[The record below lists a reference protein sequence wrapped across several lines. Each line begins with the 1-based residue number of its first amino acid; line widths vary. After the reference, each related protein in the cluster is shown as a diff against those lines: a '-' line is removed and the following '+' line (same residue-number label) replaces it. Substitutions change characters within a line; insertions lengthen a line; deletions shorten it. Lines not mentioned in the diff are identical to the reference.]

1 MQQRRE
7 RSHRRLRVWPR
18 WRVSSPSDKIS
29 RACPL
34 RRCAACRCAAAADTL
49 CAAGHTDRVWQVS
62 WAPSGNE
69 LASCSGDSTVRIVSS
84 QWQARCKRVASDSHT
99 QLWCAQW
106 QRDAAGTW
114 KGESVLENVHQR
126 TIRSVA
132 YSPCGRYLATASF
145 DATTAIWERQQGV
158 FECIATLEGHENEVK
173 SVSWASSGALLAT
186 CSRDKT
192 VWIWAADGDHDFEC
206 AAVLTGHSQDVK
218 SVVFHPYKEL
228 AVSASYDDTLKVWV
242 EDDEDWYCC
251 DTATGHTSTVWS
263 AAFNAEGD
271 RLISGSDDL
280 QLKLWRLVE
289 VRHSCLPSRALTS
302 PGAWTTGSP
311 QRHACCACSGCWW
324 GRPKASACGWRRGG
338 CERCAQAYDI
348 QRQLV
353 QEPPPHRD
361 GGRGRYTAGVQAR
374 RGRGWSGGREA

>member
-1 MQQRRE
+1 M
-7 RSHRRLRVWPR
+7 SFRLTR
-18 WRVSSPSDKIS
+18 
-29 RACPL
+29 
-34 RRCAACRCAAAADTL
+34 AAC
-49 CAAGHTDRVWQVS
+49 
-62 WAPSGNE
+62 
-69 LASCSGDSTVRIVSS
+69 
-84 QWQARCKRVASDSHT
+84 
-99 QLWCAQW
+99 CAQW
-106 QRDAAGTW
+106 RRDAAGSW
-114 KGESVLENVHQR
+114 KSESVLENVHQR

-132 YSPCGRYLATASF
+132 YSPCGKYLATASF

-228 AVSASYDDTLKVWV
+228 AVSASYDDTLKLWV

-263 AAFNAEGD
+263 AAFNADGD

-289 VRHSCLPSRALTS
+289 VGYAMNQLDCNVTVSYLTVTLAARNQDA
-302 PGAWTTGSP
+302 GG
-311 QRHACCACSGCWW
+311 GD
-324 GRPKASACGWRRGG
+324 PKLVPIGG
-338 CERCAQAYDI
+338 E
-348 QRQLV
+348 
-353 QEPPPHRD
+353 
-361 GGRGRYTAGVQAR
+361 GAGVSGVHKR
-374 RGRGWSGGREA
+374 TIYSVDWSKSHHRIVTAAADDTLRVFKLGADESGAEVVKLEAALEHAHGLDINNAVWGPGPRTGETVTERLDTDGESAIPSHEAPYLLASCGDDEVVKVWQYVPPYDPFAIMGE